1 MDSIVLLCEADTP
14 QDISTASFF
23 FTIFITYNTLQ
34 LRMVNSK
41 RNIFNKADLMH
52 MPKSHPQKIINTVVY

>member
-1 MDSIVLLCEADTP
+1 MDSMVLLCEADTP
-14 QDISTASFF
+14 QDISTASVF

-34 LRMVNSK
+34 LRMGNSK

-52 MPKSHPQKIINTVVY
+52 MPKSYLQKIINTVVY